1 MEKTFNPELTGL
13 ERFFRRKDAFPTCEG
28 WVGFNDKRYRKSR
41 ERGRVIQA
49 RDERGG
55 VTEES
60 NLRRERMR
68 GKVWG
73 WFAHL

>member
-13 ERFFRRKDAFPTCEG
+13 ERFFRRKMPFRHVRDG
-28 WVGFNDKRYRKSR
+28 WDLMTKGIGKVGK
-41 ERGRVIQA
+41 ERVIQA
-49 RDERGG
+49 RDEKGG